1 MGTNPYEKKE
11 TKVKWY
17 RTFKFKVI
25 SIVTA
30 FILMVSVGVV
40 AVIAATQQN
49 AKIQTKISFHATDVS
64 ANVYVS
70 ATHYGTDGMG
80 NYDASYTYQIPASA
94 MSGSGW
100 VDYYDEKQYVI
111 TTKTN
116 TVSALSIPEQRLGE
130 VGGALDRVI
139 PIVGSDLTGEQ
150 LTAIN
155 YVSYIVYTI
164 RFENLGDRFV
174 RVSFPT
180 LVSGDNIRLMVGNE
194 TMGKDYLD
202 LGSVGNSGSLGVL
215 TFMLIVLDPA
225 KDVASFN
232 VDLPITLT
240 AID

>member
-49 AKIQTKISFHATDVS
+49 AKIQTKISFHATGVS

-80 NYDASYTYQIPASA
+80 NYDASYTYRIPASA

-100 VDYYDEKQYVI
+100 VDHGYGKHYVI
-111 TTKTN
+111 NTKTE
-116 TVSALSIPEQRLGE
+116 TVPALSIPEQRLGE
-130 VGGALDRVI
+130 VGGALDREI
-139 PIVGSDLTGEQ
+139 PIAGSDLT
-150 LTAIN
+150 TAIN
-155 YVSYIVYTI
+155 YVSYIVYRI
-164 RFENLGDRFV
+164 DFENLGDRLV

-180 LVSGDNIRLMVGNE
+180 LVSGDNIRLMVGDE

-202 LGSVGNSGSLGVL
+202 LGSGGNSGSLGFL